1 MTIKQ
6 IITATLFAL
15 TTFTATA
22 AFADED
28 ADCDCASVSDEPG
41 TKTVDDTA
49 SVTEFLRGGDS
60 NHGEFSP
67 SESSSS
73 VDTDDT
79 IKDVPSN

>member
-28 ADCDCASVSDEPG
+28 SGCDCASVSDEPG

-49 SVTEFLRGGDS
+49 PVTEYLRSGDS
-60 NHGEFSP
+60 NHGEYTP
-67 SESSSS
+67 SGSS
-73 VDTDDT
+73 VETDDV